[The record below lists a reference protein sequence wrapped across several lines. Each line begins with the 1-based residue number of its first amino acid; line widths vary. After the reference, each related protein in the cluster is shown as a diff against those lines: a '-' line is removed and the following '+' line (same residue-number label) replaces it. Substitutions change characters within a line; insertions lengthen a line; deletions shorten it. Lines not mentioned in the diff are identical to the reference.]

1 MNESK
6 EQHLNFIIPQN
17 IQIHFC
23 ELFEPNVE
31 TDNEISN
38 IIQFFRN
45 KEQMFKKIEERIEEN
60 KIKNSTITGNIITIE
75 YLKNKNC
82 Y

>member
-6 EQHLNFIIPQN
+6 KQYLNFIIPQT

-23 ELFEPNVE
+23 ELIITNKEI
-31 TDNEISN
+31 DNQISN
-38 IIQFFRN
+38 IIQN
-45 KEQMFKKIEERIEEN
+45 VNEQKFNRIEEN

-75 YLKNKNC
+75 Y
-82 Y
+82 YT